1 MTRQIHVGNVAIGG
15 GAPVSIQSMTNTPT
29 HVKEEVRVDLP
40 RPRQYSD
47 PAFLAIRRRIEE
59 ICDDTL

>member
-1 MTRQIHVGNVAIGG
+1 MGKQIQVGGLPVGG